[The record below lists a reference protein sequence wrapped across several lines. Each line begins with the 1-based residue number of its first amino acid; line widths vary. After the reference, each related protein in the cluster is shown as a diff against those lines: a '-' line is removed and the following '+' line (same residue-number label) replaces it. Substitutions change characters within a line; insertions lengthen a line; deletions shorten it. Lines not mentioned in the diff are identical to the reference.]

1 MYLGCNQEDVAW
13 GLIRAAYTSVAEYA
27 IVPMQDILRLGS
39 AARMNTPGVEHDN
52 WSWRMSASALTRED
66 AEKLRQLGVICG
78 R

>member
-1 MYLGCNQEDVAW
+1 
-13 GLIRAAYTSVAEYA
+13 
-27 IVPMQDILRLGS
+27 MQDILRLGS